1 MFIQKFRPLKLRR
14 LVMKKFIS
22 LSLVSFSAVA
32 LLSNNS
38 IHAESLTKSNSLKG
52 QQLQKEVGQKAISNS
67 NDVEQLLQNNAQQI
81 IEHSSKKHKEAQV
94 KNPFA
99 QYKVIN
105 QQQDK
110 NGTTHYS
117 LKPKVD
123 GVTVEDS
130 TIKVHID
137 KNNNVS
143 LINGSIDKP
152 HITADNTAKLS
163 KDSAVT
169 KAFDA
174 INQSQDKVKN
184 AKGYDIVSNNELTIN
199 SDKQR
204 LVYNIDLNYIDPKP
218 AHWKIQIDAQTG
230 EVIKKQNVIE
240 NVATEGS
247 GTGVNGDTKKPLHID
262 KANNKYSLLDTTHNG
277 AIETFTA
284 NQSEINYNEI
294 LNDTAEFT
302 DQKQRAGVDAHFYA
316 NKVYDYYL
324 NNFDRDSYDNNG
336 AKIQSIVNYGKDYN
350 NAAWTGQ
357 FMIYGDGDGEQFAPF
372 SGSKDVV
379 AHELTHAV
387 TEKTAQLT
395 YQDQSGALNESF
407 SDVFG
412 YFVDPEN
419 WLLGEDIYTPGKD
432 GDALRSLS
440 NPEDYNQPA
449 HMDQYYTGTDD
460 NGGVHTNSG
469 IPNKAGYLTIKAI
482 GKDKAQEIYYL
493 ALTQYLSSNSNF
505 VDAKIA
511 LTKAATELY
520 GEDSSEVDAVDK
532 AWNDVGVT
540 ES

>member
-1 MFIQKFRPLKLRR
+1 
-14 LVMKKFIS
+14 MKKFLS

-32 LLSNNS
+32 LLTNNS
-38 IHAESLTKSNSLKG
+38 VHAESLNKSNSLKG
-52 QQLQKEVGQKAISNS
+52 QQLQKEAGQKPITSNS
-67 NDVEQLLQNNAQQI
+67 DVEQLLQNNAKQLI
-81 IEHSSKKHKEAQV
+81 DHSSKKHKEAQV

-123 GVTVEDS
+123 GVTVDDS

-137 KNNNVS
+137 NKNNVS

-152 HITADNTAKLS
+152 HITTQNTAELS
-163 KDSAVT
+163 KDNAVS
-169 KAFDA
+169 KAFAA

-184 AKGYDIVSNNELTIN
+184 ADGYDIVSNNELTIN

-204 LVYNIDLNYIDPKP
+204 LVYNIELNYIDPKP

-230 EVIKKQNVIE
+230 EVVKKQNIIE

-262 KANNKYSLLDTTHNG
+262 KTNNKFSLLDTTHNG
-277 AIETFTA
+277 DIETFTA
-284 NQSEINYNEI
+284 NQSEINYNTI
-294 LNDTAEFT
+294 LNDSADFT
-302 DQKQRAGVDAHFYA
+302 DKKHHAGVDAHFYA
-316 NKVYDYYL
+316 NEVYDYYL

-336 AKIQSIVNYGKDYN
+336 AKIDSIVNFGKDYN

-357 FMIYGDGDGEQFAPF
+357 YMIYGDGDGEQFAPL
-372 SGSKDVV
+372 SGAKDVV

-395 YQDQSGALNESF
+395 YQDQPGALNESF

-412 YFVDPEN
+412 YFVDPDD
-419 WLLGEDIYTPGKD
+419 WLMGEDVYTPGKD
-432 GDALRSLS
+432 NDALRSLS

-482 GKDKAQEIYYL
+482 GKDKAQEVYYL

-511 LTKAATELY
+511 LIKAATELY
-520 GEDSSEVDAVDK
+520 GADSTEVDAIDK
-532 AWNDVGVT
+532 AWNNVGVT

>member
-67 NDVEQLLQNNAQQI
+67 SDVEQLLQNNAQQI

-174 INQSQDKVKN
+174 INQS
-184 AKGYDIVSNNELTIN
+184 
-199 SDKQR
+199 
-204 LVYNIDLNYIDPKP
+204 
-218 AHWKIQIDAQTG
+218 KIKLKTQ
-230 EVIKKQNVIE
+230 
-240 NVATEGS
+240 
-247 GTGVNGDTKKPLHID
+247 
-262 KANNKYSLLDTTHNG
+262 KAMTS
-277 AIETFTA
+277 
-284 NQSEINYNEI
+284 
-294 LNDTAEFT
+294 
-302 DQKQRAGVDAHFYA
+302 
-316 NKVYDYYL
+316 
-324 NNFDRDSYDNNG
+324 
-336 AKIQSIVNYGKDYN
+336 
-350 NAAWTGQ
+350 
-357 FMIYGDGDGEQFAPF
+357 
-372 SGSKDVV
+372 
-379 AHELTHAV
+379 
-387 TEKTAQLT
+387 
-395 YQDQSGALNESF
+395 
-407 SDVFG
+407 
-412 YFVDPEN
+412 
-419 WLLGEDIYTPGKD
+419 
-432 GDALRSLS
+432 
-440 NPEDYNQPA
+440 
-449 HMDQYYTGTDD
+449 
-460 NGGVHTNSG
+460 
-469 IPNKAGYLTIKAI
+469 
-482 GKDKAQEIYYL
+482 
-493 ALTQYLSSNSNF
+493 
-505 VDAKIA
+505 
-511 LTKAATELY
+511 
-520 GEDSSEVDAVDK
+520 
-532 AWNDVGVT
+532 
-540 ES
+540 